1 RRPAEMPFDLARI
14 FAAQTCA
21 TNAERSTQ
29 HPYAEL
35 RTERPR
41 YNGAMY
47 KPQFISL
54 IVTAAL
60 IADWFMLRDR
70 SAIGTVTL
78 CGVGRNDGLPQCCWA
93 KRPDRQKVHRHG
105 FSLLLTIRLP

>member
-1 RRPAEMPFDLARI
+1 MPFDLARI

-47 KPQFISL
+47 KSKFISL
-54 IVTAAL
+54 IATPAL
-60 IADWFMLRDR
+60 IA
-70 SAIGTVTL
+70 A
-78 CGVGRNDGLPQCCWA
+78 
-93 KRPDRQKVHRHG
+93 
-105 FSLLLTIRLP
+105 